1 MKIKSNNMIKDKNSS
16 LLAKFLND
24 KKLTFAA
31 NLLNSFHSNTAR
43 FARLTLFNFLSKIYN
58 HNSLIF

>member
-1 MKIKSNNMIKDKNSS
+1 MNAVKNSS

-31 NLLNSFHSNTAR
+31 NSASIR
-43 FARLTLFNFLSKIYN
+43 SSK
-58 HNSLIF
+58 